1 MKNNLNTIIGAL
13 VAALILFVS
22 SIVSLFTAQ
31 PELTFGDVTV
41 ATWVSI
47 GGGALVAF
55 LKDFQA
61 ISTRRVVNKFTG
73 TGDGI

>member
-1 MKNNLNTIIGAL
+1 MNTFIGAII
-13 VAALILFVS
+13 AALILFMS
-22 SIVSLFTAQ
+22 SMVTLFTNDPVLEFDQIA
-31 PELTFGDVTV
+31 T

-61 ISTRRVVNKFTG
+61 ITTRRIVNTVTKS
-73 TGDGI
+73 GDGGI